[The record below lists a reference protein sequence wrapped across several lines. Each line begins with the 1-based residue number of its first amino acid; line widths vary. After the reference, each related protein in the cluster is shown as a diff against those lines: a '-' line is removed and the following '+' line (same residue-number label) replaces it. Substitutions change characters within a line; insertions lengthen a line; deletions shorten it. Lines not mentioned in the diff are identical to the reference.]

1 MTAQYVKTDTILDK
15 ILAHKVEEIADDK
28 AKFTLVAAQQKAS
41 LTVDPE
47 SAPRDFMAALRRENV
62 ALIAEVK
69 KASPSKGVLIDDFD
83 PVAIGTTYAQNG
95 ASAISVL
102 TDEHFFQ
109 GHLGYMG
116 AVRKAVDVP
125 VLRKDFIIDP
135 YQVYV
140 ARAFSADACLLI
152 VAALSDSQLTELHAL
167 IIELGMAALVE
178 VHSEE
183 ELERALKIGAKL
195 IGVNNRDLKT
205 FNVDLETTARVAR
218 NVPDD
223 VLLVADGGIRN
234 AEDVY
239 QMGQLGAH
247 AVLVGES
254 LVKSEN
260 IACAVYD
267 YSHQKREVSQ

>member
-109 GHLGYMG
+109 GHLG
-116 AVRKAVDVP
+116 
-125 VLRKDFIIDP
+125 
-135 YQVYV
+135 
-140 ARAFSADACLLI
+140 
-152 VAALSDSQLTELHAL
+152 
-167 IIELGMAALVE
+167 
-178 VHSEE
+178 
-183 ELERALKIGAKL
+183 
-195 IGVNNRDLKT
+195 
-205 FNVDLETTARVAR
+205 
-218 NVPDD
+218 
-223 VLLVADGGIRN
+223 
-234 AEDVY
+234 
-239 QMGQLGAH
+239 
-247 AVLVGES
+247 
-254 LVKSEN
+254 
-260 IACAVYD
+260 
-267 YSHQKREVSQ
+267 